1 MRFVRSFLNFIT
13 CFAPAV
19 FLVGSP
25 GGWSLRSRA
34 GLQGVLS
41 LVLVATAL
49 AQSVRWE
56 PAESGMPNAV
66 ALVFDNCSPEGQPEL
81 PPIPGLTFTFLGRS
95 ESMNMINFQ
104 TSRSVTLSYLLRG
117 RQNGPVQIPAFTVK
131 TDKGPH
137 RVAAFNAAAPAAPL
151 ESVASARLLPEKS
164 TVWSGEVFGLTYELS
179 ASRRANPQISP
190 TFDWNAAPLVAE
202 DWSKPEVTD
211 ANNGGERRVNVTF
224 RTRVAAKA
232 PNTLKLDAAGHL
244 LSIQTGTIGFGIISQ
259 PRMEQVSVTSDQP
272 VIEIKPLPAAPP
284 GFSGAVGQFKL
295 VSKVVPEKAAVGEPV
310 TWTLELSGTGNWPD
324 LAGLPAREVSH
335 DFQVVQPKA
344 KRTPAEGKLFDVT
357 LAEDVVLVPG
367 KAGTYTL
374 GPVSFTYFDPKSG
387 SYKTATAPR
396 SSVTITAPAAPQ
408 FNISTQPGATAPE
421 QAAAPAKPAAP
432 PAVPAAP
439 AVLPRDPLPGGAAAG
454 EPFDSVVLT
463 AALLAPVAG
472 LGAFWFWLAWRR
484 ARATDPIRPHREARE
499 RMLALLGAM
508 DALDPAAK
516 RARLREWQREVAALF
531 AIPHAAPAA
540 TTFSAFGRTASL
552 PRGLANADGE
562 AWAGLWAEADRA
574 LYGAEGSL
582 PADWT
587 DRATRAATA
596 VRVRGFQPLRLFLP
610 RNLFPFAAALAL
622 VAAVGPQ
629 LKAEDPLAAYRRGE
643 FTVAEKAWRAGVA
656 ARPTD
661 WIARHNLSLV
671 LAQQGKT
678 AEAAAQAAAAFVQ
691 QPGHPA
697 ARWHFKHAAGQAG
710 VVPAP
715 LAAFLA
721 PDLSRTWAEHHSP
734 VQWQHLL
741 IACAV
746 TAAVALGVA
755 LATLYGRRSRRILV
769 TAGVLA
775 GLSLAAGGAAYAG
788 LVTYG
793 IARDN
798 RAVIVTQSGVLRS
811 IPTEADTTQKT
822 TPLAAGTMALGGKT
836 FLGWTQLTFENGQT
850 GWVRKGDIVPLWR

>member
-1 MRFVRSFLNFIT
+1 MRLVR
-13 CFAPAV
+13 
-19 FLVGSP
+19 
-25 GGWSLRSRA
+25 
-34 GLQGVLS
+34 S
-41 LVLVATAL
+41 LVLLVAGLLRGGFLAAALIATVL

-66 ALVFDNCSPEGQPEL
+66 ALVFDNCSPESQPDL
-81 PPIPGLTFTFLGRS
+81 PTIPGLTFTFLGRS

-117 RQNGPVQIPAFTVK
+117 RQNGPAQIPAFTVK
-131 TDKGPH
+131 TDKGPL

-151 ESVASARLLPEKS
+151 DSVASARLLPEKP
-164 TVWSGEVFGLTYELS
+164 TVWTGEVFGLTYELS

-211 ANNGGERRVNVTF
+211 ATVGGERRVNVTF

-272 VIEIKPLPAAPP
+272 VLEIKPLPAAPP

-324 LAGLPAREVSH
+324 ISGLPAREVSN

-367 KAGTYTL
+367 RAGTYTL

-408 FNISTQPGATAPE
+408 FNISTQPGGAAEP
-421 QAAAPAKPAAP
+421 AAPAKPSAP
-432 PAVPAAP
+432 PAVPPAP
-439 AVLPRDPLPGGAAAG
+439 AAIPRDPLDGSAEVGAPLDPVALGAG
-454 EPFDSVVLT
+454 V
-463 AALLAPVAG
+463 LAPAAVLLTFWAG
-472 LGAFWFWLAWRR
+472 LAWRR
-484 ARATDPIRPHREARE
+484 ARQTDPVRPRREAKE
-499 RMLALLGAM
+499 RMLTLLGEM
-508 DALDPAAK
+508 HSTDAAGRK
-516 RARLREWQREVAALF
+516 QRLRAWQREVADFF
-531 AIPHAAPAA
+531 AITHAAPAA
-540 TTFSAFGRTASL
+540 SAFALLGRATPP
-552 PRGLANADGE
+552 PRGLTNIDGDS
-562 AWAGLWAEADRA
+562 WAALWTEADRA
-574 LYGAEGSL
+574 LYGVDGTVS
-582 PADWT
+582 ADWIS
-587 DRATRAATA
+587 RAHQAATT

-610 RNLFPFAAALAL
+610 RNLFPFAAGLAL
-622 VAAVGPQ
+622 LAVTT
-629 LKAEDPLAAYRRGE
+629 LTLRAEDPLAAYRRGE
-643 FTVAEKAWRAGVA
+643 FGAAEKAWRESVA
-656 ARPTD
+656 TRPTD

-671 LAQQGKT
+671 LAQQGKN

-691 QPGHPA
+691 QPGQPA
-697 ARWHFKHAAGQAG
+697 VRWHFKHAAGQAG
-710 VVPAP
+710 AVPAP
-715 LAAFLA
+715 LAAFLT
-721 PDLSRTWAEHHSP
+721 PDAGHAWAEYQSP
-734 VQWQHLL
+734 VQWQWLL
-741 IACAV
+741 IAAAAAAATAV
-746 TAAVALGVA
+746 GVL
-755 LATLYGRRSRRILV
+755 LATLYGRRSRRVMVI
-769 TAGVLA
+769 AGI
-775 GLSLAAGGAAYAG
+775 AGGVSLVAGSAAYAG
-788 LVTYG
+788 LVAYG
-793 IARDN
+793 VTRDS
-798 RAVIVTQSGVLRS
+798 RAVIVTQAGVLRS